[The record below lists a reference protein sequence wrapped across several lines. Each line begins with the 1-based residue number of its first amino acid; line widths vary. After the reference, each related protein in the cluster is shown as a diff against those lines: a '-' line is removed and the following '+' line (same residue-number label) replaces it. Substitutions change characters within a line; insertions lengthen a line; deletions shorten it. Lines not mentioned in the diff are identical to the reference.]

1 MSSPNEPSAPEPP
14 RSGSPAREANGAA
27 RGSPA
32 GRIVQSTVSA
42 VILVLTC
49 ILVPVSVLTVWVHD
63 IVLDTDRYVATM
75 APLARNEAIQAAAVH
90 RATEAVDARVD
101 ARVVTDDVADWLESQ
116 GLPPRAANAVRGL
129 APQLDSAI
137 DGAVTKVATR
147 VVESEQ
153 FDGVWT
159 GANRVAHTAV
169 VHALTGQGRG
179 AVGVSDGT
187 VTLNIG
193 TLVDQIKD
201 ALVKA
206 GLSPASKIPEV
217 DKQMVLFHSEELG
230 KIRNA
235 AHLLDVVGNW
245 LPVITVLLGA
255 GGVLLARHR
264 RRALA
269 RTALGAAFAC
279 LVVAI
284 GLVIGRRYYLD
295 HLPPQVQS
303 PAAAA
308 AIFDALVRFLRISLR
323 TAIALGI
330 VVALGAY
337 LIGPG
342 RLPRAVRG
350 ASDRTADSAA
360 VWADHHRIHTGR
372 AGTWVEANRRWLT
385 LGAMLVVVLVFALW
399 NHPTVLTIL
408 LLVLILLVLLALIAL
423 LAASGRVTAGVGA
436 GAGAGG
442 GAERPAGPP
451 PPPQGG

>member
-14 RSGSPAREANGAA
+14 RSGSAAREAANGAA

-75 APLARNEAIQAAAVH
+75 APLARNEAVQAAAVH
-90 RATEAVDARVD
+90 RATEAVAVHVD
-101 ARVVTDDVADWLESQ
+101 SRAVTDDVADWLESQ
-116 GLPPRAANAVRGL
+116 GLPPRAADAVRGL
-129 APQLDSAI
+129 APQVDSAI

-147 VVESEQ
+147 FVESDQ
-153 FDGVWT
+153 FADVWT
-159 GANRVAHTAV
+159 GANRVAHAAV

-193 TLVDQIKD
+193 TLVEQIKD
-201 ALVKA
+201 ALVNA

-217 DKQMVLFHSEELG
+217 HKQMVLFQSEELG

-235 AHLLDVVGNW
+235 AHLLDVLGNW

-255 GGVLLARHR
+255 GGVLMARHR

-269 RTALGAAFAC
+269 WTALGAAFAC
-279 LVVAI
+279 LIVAVA
-284 GLVIGRRYYLD
+284 LVIGRRYYLD
-295 HLPPQVQS
+295 HLPAQVQS

-308 AIFDALVRFLRISLR
+308 AIFDTLVRFLRVSLR
-323 TAIALGI
+323 TTIALGI

-342 RLPRAVRG
+342 RLPKAVRG

-360 VWADHHRIHTGR
+360 LWADRHRIHTGR
-372 AGTWVEANRRWLT
+372 AGTWVEANRRWIT

-423 LAASGRVTAGVGA
+423 LAASGRVNGN
-436 GAGAGG
+436 G

-451 PPPQGG
+451 PDAG

>member
-32 GRIVQSTVSA
+32 GRIVQSAVSA
-42 VILVLTC
+42 VVLVLTC

-75 APLARNEAIQAAAVH
+75 APLAKNEAVQAAAVH
-90 RATEAVDARVD
+90 RATEAVAVRVD
-101 ARVVTDDVADWLESQ
+101 ARAVTDDVADWLESQ
-116 GLPPRAANAVRGL
+116 GLPPRAADAVRGL
-129 APQLDSAI
+129 APQVDSAI

-147 VVESEQ
+147 FVESDQ
-153 FDGVWT
+153 FADVWT

-193 TLVDQIKD
+193 TLVEQIKG
-201 ALVKA
+201 ALVNA

-217 DKQMVLFHSEELG
+217 HKQMVLFHSEELG

-235 AHLLDVVGNW
+235 ARLLDVLGNW

-269 RTALGAAFAC
+269 WTALGAAFAC
-279 LVVAI
+279 LITAI

-295 HLPPQVQS
+295 HLPAQVQS

-308 AIFDALVRFLRISLR
+308 AIFDTVVHFLRVSLR
-323 TAIALGI
+323 TTIALGI

-337 LIGPG
+337 LVGPG
-342 RLPRAVRG
+342 RLPKAVRAG
-350 ASDRTADSAA
+350 SDRTADSAA
-360 VWADHHRIHTGR
+360 LWADKHRIHTGR
-372 AGTWVEANRRWLT
+372 TGTWVEANRRWIT

-408 LLVLILLVLLALIAL
+408 LLVLILLALLALIAL
-423 LAASGRVTAGVGA
+423 LAAGGRVNGGRGA
-436 GAGAGG
+436 GA
-442 GAERPAGPP
+442 EHPAGPP
-451 PPPQGG
+451 PDAG